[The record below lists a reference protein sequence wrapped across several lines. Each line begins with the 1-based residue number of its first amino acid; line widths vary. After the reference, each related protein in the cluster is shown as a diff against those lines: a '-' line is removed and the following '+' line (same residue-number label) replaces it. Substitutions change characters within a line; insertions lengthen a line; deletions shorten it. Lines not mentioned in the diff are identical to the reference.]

1 MQPQYLYYQYLN
13 VYEMDFYYFVI
24 MLPPNTSEYFI
35 KMEKQNLNIFTVYIH
50 VNVESMFN

>member
-1 MQPQYLYYQYLN
+1 MQPQYLYYQYFN
-13 VYEMDFYYFVI
+13 VYKMDFYYFVI

-50 VNVESMFN
+50 VNVEPMFN